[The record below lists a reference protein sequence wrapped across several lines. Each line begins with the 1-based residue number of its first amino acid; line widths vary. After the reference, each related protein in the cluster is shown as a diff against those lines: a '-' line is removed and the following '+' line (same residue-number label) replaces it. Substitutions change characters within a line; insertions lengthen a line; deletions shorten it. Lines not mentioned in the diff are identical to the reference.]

1 MKTLIQI
8 LIPYVIFGAH
18 ILVGSEALQ
27 NDLVGHWKFD
37 ETSGTTA
44 HDSSGNDYDAI
55 LFGTSNGS
63 GSWVGGKLSGAI
75 DLDGSND
82 YLAIKHL
89 FYNQA
94 GQIPVISISAW
105 IKTDMTSEGAIIS
118 YDRSE
123 YFRFSIGGGNSGK
136 LFFASTD
143 ARGSP
148 HLDDQ
153 GNQTVNSNNWHHVAV
168 TYDSSSSIKYFYV
181 DGVLDRSVSSN
192 HGNRNLGTD

>member
-1 MKTLIQI
+1 MKLSFTICLWNENSHPNIDS
-8 LIPYVIFGAH
+8 LCNFGAH

-44 HDSSGNDYDAI
+44 HDSSGNDYNAI

-63 GSWVGGKLSGAI
+63 GSWVDGKVSGAI

-82 YLAIKHL
+82 YLAIKNL

-136 LFFASTD
+136 A
-143 ARGSP
+143 
-148 HLDDQ
+148 
-153 GNQTVNSNNWHHVAV
+153 
-168 TYDSSSSIKYFYV
+168 YSSHPLMQEEVLIWTIRVIK
-181 DGVLDRSVSSN
+181 L
-192 HGNRNLGTD
+192 LIPIIGTMLR

>member
-44 HDSSGNDYDAI
+44 HDSSGNEYDAI

-63 GSWVGGKLSGAI
+63 GSWVDGKVSGAI

-82 YLAIKHL
+82 YLAIKNL

-94 GQIPVISISAW
+94 GQIPAVSISVW
-105 IKTDMTSEGAIIS
+105 FKTTKSTEAYIVS

-123 YFRFSIGGGNSGK
+123 NWRLSMGGMNNNKK
-136 LFFASTD
+136 LFFAT
-143 ARGSP
+143 
-148 HLDDQ
+148 
-153 GNQTVNSNNWHHVAV
+153 SNNANGTSDRYGATILNDNQWHHVVV
-168 TYDSSSSIKYFYV
+168 TLSLI
-181 DGVLDRSVSSN
+181 
-192 HGNRNLGTD
+192 HI